1 MKLKKVT
8 LYNKVHEVN
17 NTILYTSNVEKVAF
31 MLMIFLPHYAIW
43 RRRGGKKN
51 LRHGDSSKEH
61 SLHLTELKDT
71 DQ

>member
-31 MLMIFLPHYAIW
+31 MLTIFLPHYAIW
-43 RRRGGKKN
+43 RRRGEKK
-51 LRHGDSSKEH
+51 
-61 SLHLTELKDT
+61 T
-71 DQ
+71 